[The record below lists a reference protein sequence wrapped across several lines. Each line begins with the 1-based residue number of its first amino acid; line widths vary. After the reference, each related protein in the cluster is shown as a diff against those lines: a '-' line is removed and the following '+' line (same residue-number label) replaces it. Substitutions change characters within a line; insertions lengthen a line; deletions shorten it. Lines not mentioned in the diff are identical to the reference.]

1 MKLYLASPHTILRF
15 RGWCVIADA
24 IFRRGITNDNLH
36 GGGVSGNLKPAWKA
50 MKENTPEAFVE
61 ALKNENFWQ
70 GGESRHWIQYAT
82 SPIKE
87 NEDISSREHIVPE
100 VYRSDAIRGGALA

>member
-1 MKLYLASPHTILRF
+1 MIIYMA
-15 RGWCVIADA
+15 
-24 IFRRGITNDNLH
+24 
-36 GGGVSGNLKPAWKA
+36 GGVSGNLKPAWKA

-100 VYRSDAIRGGALA
+100 VYRSDAIRGGFSLNDGISCGRDPVWAEEKYRGGL